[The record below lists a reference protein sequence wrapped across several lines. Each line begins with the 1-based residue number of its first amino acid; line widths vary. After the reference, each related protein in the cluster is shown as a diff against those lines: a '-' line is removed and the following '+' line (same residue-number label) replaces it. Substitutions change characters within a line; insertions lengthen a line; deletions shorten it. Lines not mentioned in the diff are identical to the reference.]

1 MIEIKRRL
9 QEEIQKLEYELK
21 VELPKE
27 ILIAREHGDL
37 RENAEY
43 KSAKER
49 QSYLQARVAQLHRR
63 AAALSMINLDKIPTG
78 KVGLGS
84 TVTLRHLGNG
94 EQVVYEIVVPEDSDP
109 PSGRISAMSPIGRCL
124 LNHAEGDELEVRVPA
139 GVTPYQVVKL
149 VTMHDRLREEESR
162 KSETGP
168 DA

>member
-1 MIEIKRRL
+1 MFDIKKRL
-9 QEEIQKLEYELK
+9 QDEILKLEHELK
-21 VELPKE
+21 IELPKE
-27 ILIAREHGDL
+27 ILKAREHGDL

-63 AAALSMINLDKIPTG
+63 AAALSMVNLDKIPVG

-94 EQVVYEIVVPEDSDP
+94 DQVIYEIVVPEESDP

-124 LNHAEGDELEVRVPA
+124 LNHEQGDELEVRVPA
-139 GVTPYQVVKL
+139 GVTPYEVVKL
-149 VTMHDRLREEESR
+149 VTIHDRLRDEEA
-162 KSETGP
+162 KTGTDP
-168 DA
+168 QA